1 LTLVIIPVQRYTV
14 IVGRV
19 NRTTKKP
26 PGAGTPNGWK
36 GGSPMYTEYG
46 YMVDGVEYATLDE
59 ALHRD
64 DDD

>member
-1 LTLVIIPVQRYTV
+1 
-14 IVGRV
+14 
-19 NRTTKKP
+19 
-26 PGAGTPNGWK
+26 
-36 GGSPMYTEYG
+36 MYTEYG